1 MLGVNAGFSRAA
13 SGAGTAGTGTGFAV
27 TVCAIGA
34 RFAVTGG
41 GAGVVALGGRGG
53 ADLRRRFPPE
63 VWA

>member
-13 SGAGTAGTGTGFAV
+13 SGAGTAGTGFAV

-41 GAGVVALGGRGG
+41 GAGVVALGGSGG